1 MNILRWMSG
10 HELGLSNSGCNS
22 LIKAAIYARA
32 YIALSLL
39 QWQMQLGIW

>member
-1 MNILRWMSG
+1 MALKCLDMFG

-22 LIKAAIYARA
+22 LITATIYASA

-39 QWQMQLGIW
+39 Q